1 MERRGPLADSYPAA
15 VALVVCALVPFLL
28 LTGAVLPLAPL
39 LSKSLHLSTAALDI
53 TTGLS
58 DAGYAVGTVL
68 AVQFAVH
75 LPARRMLLGYV
86 TAFLVAAVLAAWA
99 PNGAVFIGAF
109 IAEGLCTSL
118 MLIAAVPPLV
128 TGWPVRKMPW
138 TAVIMNLCIFGAVAI
153 GPTVGEM
160 RASSGTWRPL
170 FWGVAAVAAVAVLF
184 ALLTYEDQPAQDRS
198 APWDFVALGL
208 AVCGCTAAFFGAAK
222 LESGSPPGLIALAP
236 LIGGVALIVLLV
248 VHQYQARNPLMP
260 VRQLATTFPVTGFVI
275 VLSASAAAV
284 GLMDLVLT
292 AVQKS
297 NPVHVALL
305 FLPEFAAAVVTAAL
319 FGLLFRTRFIPVLAM
334 SGLTMLTAA
343 AAVLTA
349 LTTGAGTL
357 VAVGSALIGLGVGA
371 SVSPALFLAGFS
383 LRSAQIQRVFA
394 LIELLRG
401 VTAFLVAPI
410 LLFLATVIGAS
421 AAAGM
426 HAAIWICLGIAA
438 GGAVAAVAL
447 YTLGGG
453 RLHAPD
459 LDRWTNG
466 EPAWESPPLLARL
479 RRDVP
484 AAPAPEAEPA
494 PARGGAGERRRPP
507 ASTGRLH
514 RPVVSGGSAPARTV
528 VTILRTAPASGGE
541 AARSANS
548 RCAAPISVGASV
560 SMSASA
566 AMRPCSRSAVR

>member
-1 MERRGPLADSYPAA
+1 MERRGPLAESYPAA

-28 LTGAVLPLAPL
+28 LTSAVLPLAPL
-39 LSKSLHLSTAALDI
+39 ISKSLHLSAGALDI

-86 TAFLVAAVLAAWA
+86 TAFLAAAVLAAWA

-118 MLIAAVPPLV
+118 MLIAAVPPLL

-138 TAVIMNLCIFGAVAI
+138 TAVTMNLCIFGAVAI

-160 RASSGTWRPL
+160 QASSGSWRPL

-184 ALLTYEDQPAQDRS
+184 ALLTYEDQPPQDRS

-208 AVCGCTAAFFGAAK
+208 AVCGCTAAFFGAAR
-222 LESGSPPGLIALAP
+222 LEAGSPPGPVPLVPLA
-236 LIGGVALIVLLV
+236 GGVLLIVLLV
-248 VHQYQARNPLMP
+248 VHQYRVKNPLMP
-260 VRQLATTFPVTGFVI
+260 VRQLATTFPVTGIVI
-275 VLSASAAAV
+275 AMSASAAAV
-284 GLMDLVLT
+284 GLMELVLT
-292 AVQKS
+292 MLQKS
-297 NPVHVALL
+297 SPVHVALL
-305 FLPEFAAAVVTAAL
+305 FLPEFGAAVVTAAL
-319 FGLLFRTRFIPVLAM
+319 FGALFRTRFIPVLAM
-334 SGLTMLTAA
+334 SGLAMLTAA

-401 VTAFLVAPI
+401 VTAFLVAPV

-421 AAAGM
+421 AAAGT
-426 HAAIWICLGIAA
+426 HAAIWICLGISAA
-438 GGAVAAVAL
+438 GGVAAAAL

-453 RLHAPD
+453 RLPRPD
-459 LDRWTNG
+459 LRRWTEDG

-479 RRDVP
+479 RRTVP
-484 AAPAPEAEPA
+484 AAPAPEAD
-494 PARGGAGERRRPP
+494 RVR
-507 ASTGRLH
+507 AS
-514 RPVVSGGSAPARTV
+514 
-528 VTILRTAPASGGE
+528 
-541 AARSANS
+541 
-548 RCAAPISVGASV
+548 
-560 SMSASA
+560 
-566 AMRPCSRSAVR
+566 